1 MTDYDDDDAIKWFSD
16 LDTDIEESQPAAEIS
31 KKSDEIF
38 GPLGYGKRMGRVML
52 NQQMQSN
59 KANGNAGNL
68 TEENIK
74 NMEDNIRKRG
84 RDAVE
89 AAGMEDKEDMRALA
103 SKARRTY
110 KKVKRGRGESR
121 RGGMRTARKRTS
133 TKKRKNTRRRRTRRQ
148 KK

>member
-1 MTDYDDDDAIKWFSD
+1 MTDYDAIKLFSD
-16 LDTDIEESQPAAEIS
+16 LDTDMEESQPAAEIS

-38 GPLGYGKRMGRVML
+38 GPIGYGKKMERVML

-89 AAGMEDKEDMRALA
+89 AAGMEDKEYMPLA